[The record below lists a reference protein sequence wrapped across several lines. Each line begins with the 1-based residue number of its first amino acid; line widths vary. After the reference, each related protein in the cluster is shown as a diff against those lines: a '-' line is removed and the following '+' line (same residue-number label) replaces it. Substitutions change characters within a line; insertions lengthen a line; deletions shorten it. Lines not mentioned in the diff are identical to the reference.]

1 MSKIKNH
8 LEREIERIS
17 KETGYPFFVLLD
29 AFQEMILI
37 EEDVNIGQLEKM
49 AKEKHPMLA
58 RIAMMQRRPANN

>member
-8 LEREIERIS
+8 LEREIKRIS